1 MLIGLWIRDVV
12 LIEALDLSIG
22 PGLTVLTG
30 ETGAGK
36 SIILDAMGLAVGARA
51 DAGLVRHGAAQA
63 AASAVFAP
71 APDHPVW
78 DLLEEKG
85 LSYARDEDL
94 VLRRTLSAD
103 GRSRAFVNDQAT
115 GVGVLKE
122 VGEALLEVHGQHE
135 TVGLLDARTH
145 RPMLDA
151 FGGLEAKAAKVAE
164 GWRGWREAKE
174 AVAALRDEV
183 ARAAAETEELTLRL
197 TELDRLDPREG
208 EETELAEE
216 RAVLGAAEKALTD
229 ISGAREVF
237 EGLTGRVA
245 GAVRALD
252 RARERAL
259 LAGATEAGTAV
270 KRLAE
275 ASAALDRTLIEAAE
289 AEAAIDAAA
298 EAFAFEPDRLEK
310 AEERLFDLRGLA
322 RKLHVPVEDLPTL
335 RARFAERLQAVEGSE
350 DALKAAEAA
359 LAAAR
364 AFDFEPDR
372 LEKTE
377 ERLFALR
384 AMARKLG
391 VAVELLPAR
400 RTDIAASLA
409 AMENADAALA
419 QADARAAASRAA
431 YLAAAAELSAA
442 RRAAGDKL
450 AKAVMGELAPL
461 KLDKARFQVA
471 VTPLAEDKAGPTGL
485 DRVAF
490 EIATLPGAPFADLG
504 AIASGGELAR
514 FALALK
520 AALAGRGPGPQPL
533 MIFDEV
539 DQGVGGAVADAVG
552 LRLKRLAG
560 EGQVLVVTHSP
571 QVAARADAHWRIA
584 KAGEGARVRTLVE
597 DLPAADR
604 EEEIARMLAGA
615 EITDAARA
623 AARALIGA

>member
-36 SIILDAMGLAVGARA
+36 SIILDALGLAVGARA
-51 DAGLVRHGAAQA
+51 DAGLVRRGAQQA

-94 VLRRTLSAD
+94 VLRRTLTAD

-145 RPMLDA
+145 RPLLDA
-151 FGGLEAKAAKVAE
+151 FGGLDGSLETLGRLWRDWRAARDRVEALKA
-164 GWRGWREAKE
+164 
-174 AVAALRDEV
+174 EV
-183 ARAAAETEELTLRL
+183 ARATADTEELTLRL
-197 TELDRLDPREG
+197 AELDRLDPREG
-208 EETELAEE
+208 EEAELAEE
-216 RAVLGAAEKALTD
+216 RAILGAAEKALID
-229 ISGAREVF
+229 ITGAREAF
-237 EGLTGRVA
+237 EGLSAKVA

-259 LAGATEAGTAV
+259 SAGAAEAGTAV
-270 KRLAE
+270 KRLTE
-275 ASAALDRTLIEAAE
+275 ASAALDRVLIEAAE
-289 AEAAIDAAA
+289 AEAAMDAAG
-298 EAFAFEPDRLEK
+298 EAFDFEPDRLEK

-322 RKLHVPVEDLPTL
+322 RKLHVAVEELPTL
-335 RARFAERLQAVEGSE
+335 RVRFAERLRAVEGSE
-350 DALKAAEAA
+350 DELNAAQAV

-364 AFDFEPDR
+364 
-372 LEKTE
+372 
-377 ERLFALR
+377 
-384 AMARKLG
+384 
-391 VAVELLPAR
+391 
-400 RTDIAASLA
+400 
-409 AMENADAALA
+409 
-419 QADARAAASRAA
+419 QA
-431 YLAAAAELSAA
+431 YLAAAGELSKARAAAGERLAAAVTAEL
-442 RRAAGDKL
+442 G
-450 AKAVMGELAPL
+450 PL
-461 KLDKARFQVA
+461 KLDKARFRVA
-471 VTPLAEDKAGPTGL
+471 VGALPEEKAGPAGL
-485 DRVAF
+485 DRAVF
-490 EIATLPGAPFADLG
+490 EIATNPGAPFGDLG

-520 AALAGRGPGPQPL
+520 AALAVRADGPQPL

-552 LRLKRLAG
+552 LRLKRLAAPLEDRNG
-560 EGQVLVVTHSP
+560 PQVLVVTHSP

-584 KAGEGARVRTLVE
+584 KPGEGDRVRTVVE
-597 DLPAADR
+597 DLSATER

-623 AARALIGA
+623 AARALIS

>member
-36 SIILDAMGLAVGARA
+36 SIILDALGLAVGARA
-51 DAGLVRHGAAQA
+51 DAGLVRRGAAQA

-71 APDHPVW
+71 SPDHPVW

-145 RPMLDA
+145 RPLLDA
-151 FGGLEAKAAKVAE
+151 FAGHETRLAALAGLWQ
-164 GWRGWREAKE
+164 GWRTARDRVE
-174 AVAALRDEV
+174 ALRAEV
-183 ARAAAETEELTLRL
+183 ARATAETEELTLRL
-197 TELDRLDPREG
+197 SELDRLDPREG
-208 EETELAEE
+208 EEADLAEE
-216 RAVLGAAEKALTD
+216 RAILGAAEKALGD
-229 ISGAREVF
+229 ITAARDAF
-237 EGLTGRVA
+237 EGLTARLA

-252 RARERAL
+252 RARERTL
-259 LAGATEAGTAV
+259 LAGAAESGSAV
-270 KRLAE
+270 KRLAD
-275 ASAALDRTLIEAAE
+275 ACAALDRVLVEAAE
-289 AEAAIDAAA
+289 AEALTDAAA
-298 EAFAFEPDRLEK
+298 EAFDFEPDRLEK

-322 RKLHVPVEDLPTL
+322 RKLGVSVEELPTL
-335 RARFAERLQAVEGSE
+335 RVRFAERLRAVEGCE

-359 LAAAR
+359 LA
-364 AFDFEPDR
+364 D
-372 LEKTE
+372 
-377 ERLFALR
+377 
-384 AMARKLG
+384 ARK
-391 VAVELLPAR
+391 
-400 RTDIAASLA
+400 
-409 AMENADAALA
+409 
-419 QADARAAASRAA
+419 A
-431 YLAAAAELSAA
+431 YLAAAGELSAA
-442 RRAAGDKL
+442 RAAAGERL
-450 AKAVMGELAPL
+450 AKAVMAELSPL
-461 KLDKARFQVA
+461 KLEKAQFRVA
-471 VTPLAEDKAGPTGL
+471 VEALGEDRAGPAGL

-490 EIATLPGAPFADLG
+490 QVATNPGAPFGDLG

-520 AALAGRGPGPQPL
+520 AALAVRAGGPQPL

-560 EGQVLVVTHSP
+560 EAQVLVVTHSP
-571 QVAARADAHWRIA
+571 QVAARGDAHWKIA
-584 KAGEGARVRTLVE
+584 KAGEGERVRTVVE
-597 DLPAADR
+597 PLPAAAR

-615 EITDAARA
+615 EVTDAARA

>member
-36 SIILDAMGLAVGARA
+36 SIILDALGLAVGARA
-51 DAGLVRHGAAQA
+51 DAGLVRHGAAPA

-145 RPMLDA
+145 RPMLDG
-151 FGGLEAKAAKVAE
+151 FGGLEARAAKVAE
-164 GWRGWREAKE
+164 RWRGWRDARD

-197 TELDRLDPREG
+197 SELDRLDPREG

-216 RAVLGAAEKALTD
+216 RAILGASEKALAD
-229 ISGAREVF
+229 ISTAREVF
-237 EGLTGRVA
+237 DGLSGRVA
-245 GAVRALD
+245 GAVRALS
-252 RARERAL
+252 RAHERAL

-322 RKLHVPVEDLPTL
+322 RKLHVPVEDLPSL

-350 DALKAAEAA
+350 DALKTAEVA

-364 AFDFEPDR
+364 
-372 LEKTE
+372 
-377 ERLFALR
+377 
-384 AMARKLG
+384 
-391 VAVELLPAR
+391 
-400 RTDIAASLA
+400 
-409 AMENADAALA
+409 DAYLT
-419 QADARAAASRAA
+419 AAAD
-431 YLAAAAELSAA
+431 LSAA
-442 RRAAGDKL
+442 RRAAGDRL
-450 AKAVMGELAPL
+450 AKAVVGELAPL
-461 KLDKARFQVA
+461 KLEKARFQVA
-471 VTPLAEDKAGPTGL
+471 VAPLGEDRAGPAGL

-490 EIATLPGAPFADLG
+490 EIATVPDAPFGDLG

-520 AALAGRGPGPQPL
+520 AALAGKGAGPQPL

-560 EGQVLVVTHSP
+560 DAQVLVVTHSP
-571 QVAARADAHWRIA
+571 QIAARGDAHWRIA

-597 DLPAADR
+597 HISAADR

-623 AARALIGA
+623 AARALMNA